1 MRAIHRILPV
11 MLAAAAWGGENDSFL
26 LRNATVHPVSGP
38 AIQNASVRVIDGR
51 IAEVGP
57 KVAPRG
63 RIRMIDA
70 RGLHVYP
77 GLIDSGSPV
86 GLAEIASVRETVDT
100 GEIGDFN
107 PQLRALIAVN
117 PSSEH
122 IPVVRAN
129 GITTVLATPG
139 TTGGTRGAA
148 TSAGLI
154 AGQASLMHLDGWTW
168 EEMEI
173 RRSAAMQMTWP
184 VIQTGRGGPPDLE
197 SLLPGLAARRV
208 TFAEARRNQQLQVQK
223 IQDFFDAA
231 RRYQKAKAAG
241 EAIAPDLRYEAMIP
255 VLEGK
260 LPLMIMAARE
270 REIREALD
278 FAAREQVKIVLAGVR
293 RPGKTIDDIAKRNI
307 PVVLGTPFVTPLE
320 EDDPYDEPFTLAAQL
335 HKAGVKFCFASFNVQ
350 FARNLPYEAAQA
362 AAFGLPYDEALKSVT
377 LNAAEIWGVA
387 GDYGSIDKGKYADLI
402 VTDGDPLEIRTQVKM
417 MFIKGVPVDLESRH
431 TRLYKRYMARP

>member
-1 MRAIHRILPV
+1 MRIARIACLTA
-11 MLAAAAWGGENDSFL
+11 LAAAAFAAENNTFL

-38 AIQNASVRVIDGR
+38 AVENASVLVVDGR

-57 KVAPRG
+57 KIAPKG
-63 RIRMIDA
+63 KVKVIEA

-77 GLIDSGSPV
+77 GMIDSGSPI

-139 TTGGTRGAA
+139 STGGGRGA
-148 TSAGLI
+148 TAGSLI

-173 RRSAAMQMTWP
+173 RRGAAMQMTWP
-184 VIQTGRGGPPDLE
+184 VIQMPRGRGADIE
-197 SLLPGLAARRV
+197 AILPGLAPRRT
-208 TFAEARRNQQLQVQK
+208 TFAEARRNQQQQVQK
-223 IQDFFDAA
+223 IQDFFDGA

-241 EAIAPDLRYEAMIP
+241 EPLQPDLRYEAMIP

-260 LPLMIMAARE
+260 QPLMITAVRE
-270 REIREALD
+270 REIREALA
-278 FAAREQVKIVLAGVR
+278 FAARERLKIVLAGVR
-293 RPGKTIDDIAKRNI
+293 RPGKALEEIAKRNI
-307 PVVLGTPFVTPLE
+307 PVILGTTFVTPLE
-320 EDDPYDEPFTLAAQL
+320 EDDPYDDPFTLPARL
-335 HKAGVKFCFASFNVQ
+335 HQAGVKFAFASFGAQ

-362 AAFGLPYDEALKSVT
+362 VPFGLPYDEALKSVT
-377 LNAAEIWGVA
+377 LNAAQIWGVDA
-387 GDYGSIDKGKYADLI
+387 EYGSIEKGKYADLI

-417 MFIKGVPVDLESRH
+417 MFIKGAPVDLESKH
-431 TRLYKRYMARP
+431 TRLYKRYSARP

>member
-1 MRAIHRILPV
+1 MRSVRVLVPV
-11 MLAAAAWGGENDSFL
+11 VLCAAAWAGENNTFL
-26 LRNATVHPVSGP
+26 LRNVTVHPVSGP
-38 AIQNASVRVIDGR
+38 AIPNASVLVIDGK

-63 RIRMIDA
+63 KVKVIDA

-100 GEIGDFN
+100 GELGDFN

-129 GITTVLATPG
+129 GITTVLVTPG
-139 TTGGTRGAA
+139 TTGGTRG
-148 TSAGLI
+148 SASSGII
-154 AGQASLMHLDGWTW
+154 AGQASLVHLDGWTW

-173 RRSAAMQMTWP
+173 RRGAAMQMTWP
-184 VIQTGRGGPPDLE
+184 VIQTGRGGGPDLE
-197 SLLPGLAARRV
+197 SLVPGLAARRT

-255 VLEGK
+255 VLEGR
-260 LPLMIMAARE
+260 LPLMITAARE

-278 FAAREQVKIVLAGVR
+278 FAARERLKIVLAGVR
-293 RPGKTIDDIAKRNI
+293 RPGKTLDEIAKRNI
-307 PVVLGTPFVTPLE
+307 PVVLGTPFVPPLE
-320 EDDPYDEPFTLAAQL
+320 EDDPYDEPFTLPAQL

-350 FARNLPYEAAQA
+350 FARNLPYQAAQA
-362 AAFGLPYDEALKSVT
+362 AAFGLPYDEALKSIT
-377 LNAAEIWGVA
+377 LNAAEIWGIA
-387 GDYGSIDKGKYADLI
+387 DQYGSIDRGKYADLI

-417 MFIKGVPVDLESRH
+417 MFIKGVPVDLESKH